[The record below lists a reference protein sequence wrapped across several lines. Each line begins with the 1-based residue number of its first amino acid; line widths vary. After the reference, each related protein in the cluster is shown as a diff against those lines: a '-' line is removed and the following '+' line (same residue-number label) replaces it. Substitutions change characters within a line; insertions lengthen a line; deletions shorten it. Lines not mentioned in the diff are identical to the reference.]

1 MGFEIKL
8 PLFEGPF
15 DLLLFFIERDELDI
29 YDIPISKLAN
39 DFLDYIHKLEQMN
52 IDVASEFI
60 LVASTLMR
68 IKAKMLLPRQEIA
81 ENGEEIDPREELVKH
96 LLEYKMYKS
105 VVPELA
111 DLEAIRAQRFNRGNI
126 VSELNVIAAAQQ
138 VDMEIHNLDLYKILR
153 VYEKVMVQFKQ
164 EMNKPRHTVTQ
175 FAYTIDGQKRALMEK
190 LEVESRISFGDLL
203 LDSATKI
210 AAVFNF
216 LAILELLQLQ
226 KISLL
231 LGEGFNNFWI
241 VNADEVAV

>member
-1 MGFEIKL
+1 
-8 PLFEGPF
+8 
-15 DLLLFFIERDELDI
+15 
-29 YDIPISKLAN
+29 
-39 DFLDYIHKLEQMN
+39 
-52 IDVASEFI
+52 
-60 LVASTLMR
+60 
-68 IKAKMLLPRQEIA
+68 MLLPRQEIA

-126 VSELNVIAAAQQ
+126 ISELNVIAAAQQ